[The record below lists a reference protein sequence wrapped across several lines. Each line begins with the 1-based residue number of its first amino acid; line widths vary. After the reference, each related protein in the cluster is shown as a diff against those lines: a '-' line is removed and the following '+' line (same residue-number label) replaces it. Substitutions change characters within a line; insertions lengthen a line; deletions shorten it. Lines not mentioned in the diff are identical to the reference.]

1 MAHLSTPPE
10 SSGASSNKSGSS
22 KRNIFSKIL
31 RKKESGSS
39 KSGQAPSRQNSISSK
54 GLKGN
59 HSSSSLSLTQ
69 RGGEKSNEHY
79 IDDDVSAYN
88 YEESNRDEDGE
99 YESDVSSSFSDVSGN
114 APGSTL
120 FLGEDDKANNE
131 KDSTLKYLRSVGI
144 SYESLVPPKPI
155 KTSRRNKQSPKTFKN
170 LFLAQELNSAN
181 IDDAN
186 NDDTSIS
193 NESIRTNSSYNS
205 NGESTQGVSISN
217 EAGNRKKIRSDKFND
232 GENYILQFSRDGKY
246 LAAAGSDAC
255 IKIWKVI
262 SSPLGRLDESNR
274 DSRNEHGKNFS
285 ERTNDYSS
293 AAVFHQKPVRIFRGH
308 TDSIISLDWSKNNFI
323 ISGSMDKMVK
333 LWHVDRQECLETFQN
348 EDFVTAVA
356 FHPTDD
362 RFFLSGTLDNKVRI
376 WSILEKNVPFF
387 RELDEN
393 VLITAAAMT
402 PDGQYSIIGGFNG
415 VIYIFETK
423 GLHVFNRFEVKETA
437 LVNPFHEKSGCRIT
451 GFIVFENTS
460 KSTSIDN
467 PFDKWNVLMTTNDS
481 KIRLVNSKMKL
492 VTRFRGLS
500 NTGSTIQASMSEDH
514 RFILSGSEDHWCY
527 IWENNN
533 SIINNKLKLTLKD
546 LVLEGKSHMNDLR
559 HKNKLYAKLI
569 HKNKLSKKM
578 NLEKFLDEDKSY
590 EFISNENSSYVYFHA
605 HHSKVNAAVFAP
617 ESTKML
623 LRYSGDVIYQLQ
635 KNGAKFLQD
644 CQEKPDNVTSADS
657 DVVDHIIVTTD
668 QNGLIKVFRQ
678 DVARDTRKKV
688 VNYTKNK
695 KNICPKSRDRPDS
708 RQAFESHVSTLSH
721 NKNGSKPQKSAS
733 KRISFH
739 RHSSSDVP
747 KTRALR
753 SRSRSKN
760 SDPQLSREN
769 SASTSVLNA
778 PPELP
783 RISSS
788 RSLPGR
794 KHKEPF
800 TFDLGNNTI
809 DVDLDS
815 DDSFH
820 NDLKE
825 AEDGAERIRIGGN
838 DERNYFSDNDNYSSS
853 NGERLMYSN
862 NLNTK
867 RLSKSSQIPLIVN
880 TNFSDDHKS
889 SSVVDFQTPSSHRPK
904 SKLHEDL

>member
-10 SSGASSNKSGSS
+10 SSLSNKSGSS

-31 RKKESGSS
+31 RKKENRSG
-39 KSGQAPSRQNSISSK
+39 KSRQKPSRQNSILSK
-54 GLKGN
+54 GLNGN

-69 RGGEKSNEHY
+69 RSGEKSNEQY

-88 YEESNRDEDGE
+88 YDEWNRDDDGD
-99 YESDVSSSFSDVSGN
+99 YESDVSSSFSDISEDN
-114 APGSTL
+114 EPSSTL
-120 FLGEDDKANNE
+120 FLGEDDRANTE
-131 KDSTLKYLRSVGI
+131 KDSTLKYLRSAGI
-144 SYESLVPPKPI
+144 TYESLVPPKPI

-181 IDDAN
+181 IDDAD

-205 NGESTQGVSISN
+205 NGESTQGVYISN
-217 EAGNRKKIRSDKFND
+217 EPGNKKKTRSNKFNN

-274 DSRNEHGKNFS
+274 DSRNEHGKNFL
-285 ERTNDYSS
+285 ERANDYPS

-308 TDSIISLDWSKNNFI
+308 ADSIISLDWSKNNFL

-387 RELDEN
+387 KELDEN

-451 GFIVFENTS
+451 GFIVFENSS
-460 KSTSIDN
+460 KLISIES

-569 HKNKLSKKM
+569 HKNRLLKKM
-578 NLEKFLDEDKSY
+578 NLEKFLDEDKLY

-617 ESTKML
+617 ESTKTL
-623 LRYSGDVIYQLQ
+623 LKYSGDVIYQLQ
-635 KNGAKFLQD
+635 KNGTKLLQE
-644 CQEKPDNVTSADS
+644 CQEKPDNALSGDS

-678 DVARDTRKKV
+678 DIARDTRKKI
-688 VNYTKNK
+688 VNYTKSK
-695 KNICPKSRDRPDS
+695 KNICPRPRERADL
-708 RQAFESHVSTLSH
+708 RQALESHISTLYH
-721 NKNGSKPQKSAS
+721 NKNGNKPQKGAA

-747 KTRALR
+747 KPRALR
-753 SRSRSKN
+753 SRSRLKH
-760 SDPQLSREN
+760 SDSQLSREN
-769 SASTSVLNA
+769 SENMSTLNA
-778 PPELP
+778 PPILP
-783 RISSS
+783 RILSS

-794 KHKEPF
+794 KHKEP
-800 TFDLGNNTI
+800 TKFDLGNNTI

-820 NDLKE
+820 DDLRE
-825 AEDGAERIRIGGN
+825 AEDRTEDITIGANE
-838 DERNYFSDNDNYSSS
+838 ERNSFFDNDNYSSF
-853 NGERLMYSN
+853 NGEGRLYSN
-862 NLNTK
+862 IANTK
-867 RLSKSSQIPLIVN
+867 KQPKVPQIPLIVN

-889 SSVVDFQTPSSHRPK
+889 SLVVDFQTPSSHRPK
-904 SKLHEDL
+904 NNLQEDL